1 MRDMEVSMSDLQFK
15 SLLQLNNPLIIQEI
29 TKAFDV
35 DDQTAI
41 EMFYNSSLYEK
52 YSDESTKI
60 WHFSPLVMAD
70 LIRQE
75 IETGEIE
82 YPVEG

>member
-1 MRDMEVSMSDLQFK
+1 MTDVQFK
-15 SLLQLNNPLIIQEI
+15 SILQLNNPLIIQEVV
-29 TKAFDV
+29 KEYGV
-35 DDQTAI
+35 DSKTAI

-52 YSDESTKI
+52 YTDESTKL
-60 WHFSPLVMAD
+60 WHFSPLVM
-70 LIRQE
+70 LSLLKQE